1 MPATT
6 KAPAVTPAVELRGV
20 CKRYPG
26 VVALEDVS
34 VAVRPGAVH
43 ALVGENGAGKSTLI
57 KVVGGAVGWDE
68 GTVLVDGVEH
78 SSLTPRSA
86 AAAGIA
92 VIHQETHVARELSIT
107 ENLLMERLPRRRGLV
122 DWARAHAE
130 AGRWMREVGLPQDP
144 RLSMARLRPVEV
156 KRVEIA
162 RALST
167 DARVL
172 VLDEP
177 TAVLP
182 RTDAERLF
190 DLVRTLRDRGVAVI
204 YISHHLQETLEL
216 ADEVTVLRDGRLIA
230 TAPAGDLTTA
240 RLVALMLGEHRHGV
254 TTTARRPSGGSRS
267 GEVVVDARGVACA
280 PMLDGV
286 DLTVRAGEIVCLTGL
301 ADSGRKELARCLVG
315 AERPTGGTLQVTGRT
330 PTSPRAAVRSGTVFL
345 PEDRKAQAL
354 FLERSVL
361 ENAEIGPL
369 AASRSPWFRPRAS
382 ASAAR
387 ALLRRLQVKAATDA
401 VAIRTLSGGNQQK
414 VVLARWLGTGASV
427 FVFDEPTAGID
438 VGAKA
443 EIYDVI
449 SELAQDGAAVVVF
462 SSDFDE
468 LRALADR
475 VLVLKRGR
483 VAGELTAGELAD
495 EQLLTLE
502 AA

>member
-1 MPATT
+1 
-6 KAPAVTPAVELRGV
+6 
-20 CKRYPG
+20 
-26 VVALEDVS
+26 
-34 VAVRPGAVH
+34 
-43 ALVGENGAGKSTLI
+43 
-57 KVVGGAVGWDE
+57 
-68 GTVLVDGVEH
+68 
-78 SSLTPRSA
+78 
-86 AAAGIA
+86 
-92 VIHQETHVARELSIT
+92 QETQVARELSVT
-107 ENLLMERLPRRRGLV
+107 ENLLMEQLPRRRGLV
-122 DWARAHAE
+122 DWSRAHAE
-130 AGRWMREVGLPQDP
+130 AGRRLREVGLSLDP

-162 RALST
+162 RALSA

-182 RTDAERLF
+182 RTDAQRLF
-190 DLVRTLRDRGVAVI
+190 ELIRALRDRGVAVV
-204 YISHHLQETLEL
+204 YISHHLKETLDV
-216 ADEVTVLRDGRLIA
+216 ADAVTVLRDGRLVA
-230 TAPAGDLTTA
+230 TEPAASLTTA
-240 RLVALMLGEHRHGV
+240 RLVSLMLGEHRDAV
-254 TTTARRPSGGSRS
+254 ATAARRKPGGAGSGGALA
-267 GEVVVDARGVACA
+267 VDARALACA

-315 AERPTGGTLQVTGRT
+315 AERPTGGTLQVGGRT

-382 ASAAR
+382 AAASR
-387 ALLRRLQVKAATDA
+387 KLLRRLRVKAASDS

-449 SELAQDGAAVVVF
+449 LDLARDGAAVVVF

-468 LRALADR
+468 IRALADR

-483 VAGELTAGELAD
+483 VAGELAAGELDD
-495 EQLLTLE
+495 EQLLSLE